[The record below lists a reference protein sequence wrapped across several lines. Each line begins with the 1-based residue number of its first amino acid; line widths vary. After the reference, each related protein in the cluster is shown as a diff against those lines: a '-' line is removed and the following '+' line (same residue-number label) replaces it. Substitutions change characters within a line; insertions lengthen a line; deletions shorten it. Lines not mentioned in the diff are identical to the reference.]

1 MAVIQLQNELAR
13 LRVDIL
19 NTQAHNDR
27 LKEALQLLDTDLR
40 GKMDTI
46 SKYEVGGAVLHQEVE
61 VCCPPAV
68 VRWAY
73 KWTQCGLCLGGSWSA
88 SMQSQ

>member
-27 LKEALQLLDTDLR
+27 LKEALQLLDADLR

-46 SKYEVGGAVLHQEVE
+46 SKYEVGCAVLHQALE
-61 VCCPPAV
+61 VC
-68 VRWAY
+68 
-73 KWTQCGLCLGGSWSA
+73 TWSCEVGFLVGA
-88 SMQSQ
+88 T

>member
-1 MAVIQLQNELAR
+1 MLYHAPAVYDEEMAVIQLQNELAR

-27 LKEALQLLDTDLR
+27 LKEALQLLDADLR

-46 SKYEVGGAVLHQEVE
+46 SKYEVGCAVLHEQVK
-61 VCCPPAV
+61 CA
-68 VRWAY
+68 AHL
-73 KWTQCGLCLGGSWSA
+73 QL
-88 SMQSQ
+88 

>member
-27 LKEALQLLDTDLR
+27 LKEALQLLDADLR
-40 GKMDTI
+40 G
-46 SKYEVGGAVLHQEVE
+46 
-61 VCCPPAV
+61 
-68 VRWAY
+68 
-73 KWTQCGLCLGGSWSA
+73 
-88 SMQSQ
+88 